1 MTYAKKLRRK
11 NDMVNIRQNLVPG
24 NRHSIKCPYTMA
36 KYTSVTL
43 HNTGN
48 DASAENEIKY
58 MTTNSNKVSF
68 HYAVDDKEIVQGVP
82 DDRNAWHCGN
92 TVGNRNSLSIEV
104 CYSKSGGDR
113 FTKAEQNAAEF
124 VAYKLKQAGL
134 GIANLTTHKA
144 WSGKNCPSR
153 TLELGWDR
161 FVAMVNKHMGGSAPS
176 SNDSQQNTSSSGSSS
191 SSYTGS
197 SVVDYLKSIGQ
208 DSSLA
213 ARKKLASRHGIS
225 PYTGTA
231 SQNTALLKALRGS
244 AGTSSPS
251 NSGNTTSSTQTATG
265 LPSLKNYKGT
275 SIVDGLKSVGYD
287 SGYASRKALAAK
299 VGISGYTG
307 AAAQNTALLKAL
319 R

>member
-11 NDMVNIRQNLVPG
+11 NDMVNIRQNLVASG
-24 NRHSIKCPYTMA
+24 KYSIKCPYTMA

-58 MTTNSNKVSF
+58 MTTNNNKVSF
-68 HYAVDDKEIVQGVP
+68 HYAVDDKEIVQGIP

-161 FVAMVNKHMGGSAPS
+161 FVAMVNTHMGGSAPS
-176 SNDSQQNTSSSGSSS
+176 SNDSQQNTSSSGNPN

-208 DSSLA
+208 ESSLS
-213 ARKKLASRHGIS
+213 ARKKLAAQHGIS

-231 SQNTALLKALRGS
+231 SQNSKLLAALRGS
-244 AGTSSPS
+244 STSSS
-251 NSGNTTSSTQTATG
+251 SSSTSSTQTATG

-307 AAAQNTALLKAL
+307 TAAQNTALLKAL